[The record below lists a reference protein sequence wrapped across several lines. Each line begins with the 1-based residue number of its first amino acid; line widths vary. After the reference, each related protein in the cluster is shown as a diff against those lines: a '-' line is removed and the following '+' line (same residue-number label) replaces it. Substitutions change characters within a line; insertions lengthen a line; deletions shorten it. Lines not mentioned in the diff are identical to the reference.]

1 MPFKSEAQRKY
12 LWANEPE
19 IARDWTDTYGSGIQA
34 AHGGRI
40 GFASG
45 LSLVSSLRAM
55 SDEELTK
62 WNKEQGGD
70 PNAEKILK
78 ERANTRVSGKV
89 KDAGPKF
96 FNLFPGMFNSTQ
108 EENSSPLMKEFESL
122 KREKG
127 MSEGEARHYLEN
139 KRSEDPKA
147 FEEEFNIGSYRDL
160 SSAFDHGWDSAKV
173 LDTSGILRTTNA
185 SAFPNWEDIKTA
197 GGKIEDFFFSPL
209 NAAENKGSFILP
221 EKKYRTSDPYDEIGQ
236 HSERRIQEEPF
247 SENYNYDKGTY
258 LGIDNIEP
266 QHLNIDTMHWDE
278 TDRKNAIHNNAF
290 NLMKQNY
297 EGPSLLERHNAAQRE
312 YNRVAPG
319 ANVTPWGDSGN
330 ITSAAVQ
337 GRRNEDWM
345 NSIIGNYTMGIGKQ
359 DVKQNLINK
368 YGTVQQQQN
377 FADAIARKTHS
388 PHANYDYWEGQGV
401 DRKDITADVTG
412 MYTDDS
418 SGIGDI
424 GDVTTTESSS
434 ASVDDGWG
442 DVDGVSYIARGGM
455 VKDAPR
461 YRYAEG
467 GIVNLLPKGAW

>member
-1 MPFKSEAQRKY
+1 MAWRNNMTLGDVAKVGGPTLAAPTGVASYQTLKDINQINKWAAQG
-12 LWANEPE
+12 
-19 IARDWTDTYGSGIQA
+19 YGPGNKVPQ
-34 AHGGRI
+34 HM
-40 GFASG
+40 
-45 LSLVSSLRAM
+45 LKK
-55 SDEELTK
+55 LTGAYVP
-62 WNKEQGGD
+62 NKIF
-70 PNAEKILK
+70 EKLGY
-78 ERANTRVSGKV
+78 GK
-89 KDAGPKF
+89 G
-96 FNLFPGMFNSTQ
+96 
-108 EENSSPLMKEFESL
+108 SL
-122 KREKG
+122 KGWWNNTVSPTHFKPAQTVINPALRGIGKLVRGAISTPALGVYGTAKMAQAQGDE
-127 MSEGEARHYLEN
+127 MMNATRIAEEADLNLE
-139 KRSEDPKA
+139 DY
-147 FEEEFNIGSYRDL
+147 ITRDGTRI
-160 SSAFDHGWDSAKV
+160 SIDDS
-173 LDTSGILRTTNA
+173 L
-185 SAFPNWEDIKTA
+185 
-197 GGKIEDFFFSPL
+197 FFAPG
-209 NAAENKGSFILP
+209 NTAENKESFIFP
-221 EKKYRTSDPYDEIGQ
+221 EKKYKTSDVYDEIGQ
-236 HSERRIQEEPF
+236 HSERRIQEKPFSPF

-258 LGIDNIEP
+258 LGIDNIDP

-278 TDRKNAIHNNAF
+278 KDRQNAIH
-290 NLMKQNY
+290 KTY
-297 EGPSLLERHNAAQRE
+297 EPQEAQTWLEKHNAAQRE

-377 FADAIARKTHS
+377 FADAIARKTHN
-388 PHANYDYWEGQGV
+388 PYANYDYFEGQGV
-401 DRKDITADVTG
+401 DRADITADVTG
-412 MYTDDS
+412 MYTDSGS
-418 SGIGDI
+418 SGMDDI